1 MKRFLCLFAG
11 IILLF
16 GLQNEAIGAP
26 AEAPGFKIGVLD
38 IQKLQQKSRSFQQI
52 KDKLRVKFDVLQ
64 KKLEDEKNQLMK
76 IEQELQKQSLMLS
89 LDAKEDKERELEKK
103 TRYYKYIYEE
113 YGNEMKYVEFEAMR
127 DFRREIQ
134 QVVAE
139 IGKKQGYSILLEA
152 NAAGLVYYKDTVD
165 ITDDVIKAY
174 DKAKK

>member
-11 IILLF
+11 IIFLF
-16 GLQNEAIGAP
+16 CLHNEALGAG
-26 AEAPGFKIGVLD
+26 GFKIGVLD
-38 IQKLQQKSRSFQQI
+38 IQKLQQKSRSFQKI

-64 KKLEDEKNQLMK
+64 KKLDEEKNQVMK

-89 LDAKEDKERELEKK
+89 LDAKGDKERELEKK

-134 QVVAE
+134 KVVAE
-139 IGKKQGYSILLEA
+139 IGKRQGYSMLLEA
-152 NAAGLVYYKDTVD
+152 NAVGLIYYKDTID

-174 DKAKK
+174 DKAKN